1 MGCMEFSQYKA
12 KAMKKLEEALSEGLV
27 DEGVIP
33 VLNAFNSH
41 PDIFTTSS
49 CAGRLQLIVLPD
61 IGRKDSVELREKW
74 HRPVEFQE
82 VKEAIT
88 NLDVPP
94 NSIVILQGQS
104 PIFHISCRTVELAQK
119 FRGIV
124 HSQGWKYSSLITG
137 NEDKWVVEVLSAS
150 RIDNFL
156 FRDGVIDPPDDERL
170 KFIIEESNKILIKA
184 QSRLEA
190 LEYIPSG
197 L

>member
-1 MGCMEFSQYKA
+1 MDFSQYKS
-12 KAMKKLEEALSEGLV
+12 KAMKKLEYALSEGLV
-27 DEGVIP
+27 DRGVIE

-49 CAGRLQLIVLPD
+49 CAGRIQLIVLPD
-61 IGRKDSVELREKW
+61 IGRKDSVELRKKW

-82 VKEAIT
+82 VKDAIT
-88 NLDVPP
+88 NLEVPP

-104 PIFHISCRTVELAQK
+104 PIFHVSCRTMELAQK

-124 HSQGWKYSSLITG
+124 HSKGWKYSSLITG

-150 RIDNFL
+150 RIDNLL

-170 KFIIEESNKILIKA
+170 KFIIEESNKVLIKA

>member
-1 MGCMEFSQYKA
+1 MEFSQYKS
-12 KAMKKLEEALSEGLV
+12 KAMQKLESALSDGLV
-27 DEGVIP
+27 DEGVIS
-33 VLNAFNSH
+33 VLNSFNSH

-49 CAGRLQLIVLPD
+49 CAGRIQLIVLPD
-61 IGRKDSVELREKW
+61 IGRKDSVELRKKW

-82 VKEAIT
+82 VKDAIT
-88 NLDVPP
+88 NLDVPS

-104 PIFHISCRTVELAQK
+104 PIFHVSCRTMELAQK

-137 NEDKWVVEVLSAS
+137 NEDKWVVEVLSAN
-150 RIDNFL
+150 RIDNLL
-156 FRDGVIDPPDDERL
+156 FRNGVIDPPDDERL

-184 QSRLEA
+184 QARLEA

>member
-1 MGCMEFSQYKA
+1 MEFNQYKA
-12 KAMKKLEEALSEGLV
+12 NAMKKLEDAKSEGLV
-27 DEGVIP
+27 DEGVIS
-33 VLNAFNSH
+33 VLNSFNSH
-41 PDIFTTSS
+41 PDLFTTSS

-61 IGRKDSVELREKW
+61 IGRKDSVALRKTW
-74 HRPVEFQE
+74 HRSVKFEE
-82 VKEAIT
+82 VKEALD
-88 NLDVPP
+88 NLDIPS

-104 PIFHISCRTVELAQK
+104 PIFHVSCRTMELAQK

-137 NEDKWVVEVLSAS
+137 NEDKWIVEILSAS
-150 RIDNFL
+150 RIDNLL
-156 FRDGVIDPPDDERL
+156 FRDGVIDPPDDDRL

>member
-1 MGCMEFSQYKA
+1 MEFSEYKA
-12 KAMKKLEEALSEGLV
+12 KAMKKLEDALSKGLV

-41 PDIFTTSS
+41 PDLFTTSS

-61 IGRKDSVELREKW
+61 IGRKDSVELRKTW
-74 HRPVEFQE
+74 HKPVEFEE
-82 VKEAIT
+82 VKEALD
-88 NLDVPP
+88 NLDTPP

-104 PIFHISCRTVELAQK
+104 PSFHIACRTMELAQK

-137 NEDKWVVEVLSAS
+137 NEDKWVVEILSAN
-150 RIDNFL
+150 RIDNL
-156 FRDGVIDPPDDERL
+156 LYRDGVIDKPSDERL
-170 KFIIEESNKILIKA
+170 KFIIEESNKILVKA

>member
-1 MGCMEFSQYKA
+1 MEFNQYKA
-12 KAMKKLEEALSEGLV
+12 NAMKKLEDAKSEGLV
-27 DEGVIP
+27 DEGVIS
-33 VLNAFNSH
+33 VLNSFNSH
-41 PDIFTTSS
+41 PELFTTSS

-61 IGRKDSVELREKW
+61 IGRKDSVELRKTW
-74 HRPVEFQE
+74 HRSVKFEE
-82 VKEAIT
+82 VKEALD
-88 NLDVPP
+88 NLDIPS

-104 PIFHISCRTVELAQK
+104 PIFHVSCRTMELAQK

-150 RIDNFL
+150 RIDNLL
-156 FRDGVIDPPDDERL
+156 FRDGVIDPPDDDRL

>member
-1 MGCMEFSQYKA
+1 MEFSQYKS
-12 KAMKKLEEALSEGLV
+12 KAMQKLESALSEGLV
-27 DEGVIP
+27 DEGVIS
-33 VLNAFNSH
+33 VLNSFNSH

-49 CAGRLQLIVLPD
+49 CAGRIQLIVLPD
-61 IGRKDSVELREKW
+61 IGRKDSVELRKKW

-82 VKEAIT
+82 VKDAIT
-88 NLDVPP
+88 NLDVPS

-104 PIFHISCRTVELAQK
+104 PIFHVSCRTMELAQK

-137 NEDKWVVEVLSAS
+137 NEDKWVVEVLSAN
-150 RIDNFL
+150 RIDNLL
-156 FRDGVIDPPDDERL
+156 FRNGLIDPPGDERL
-170 KFIIEESNKILIKA
+170 KFMIEESNKILIKA
-184 QSRLEA
+184 QARLEA

>member
-1 MGCMEFSQYKA
+1 MEFSQYKS
-12 KAMKKLEEALSEGLV
+12 KAMKKLEYALSEGLV
-27 DEGVIP
+27 DEGVISI
-33 VLNAFNSH
+33 LNAFNSH

-61 IGRKDSVELREKW
+61 IGRKDSVELRKTW

-82 VKEAIT
+82 VKDALDD
-88 NLDVPP
+88 LDVPS
-94 NSIVILQGQS
+94 NSIVIFQGQS
-104 PIFHISCRTVELAQK
+104 PIFHIACRTMELAQK

-137 NEDKWVVEVLSAS
+137 NEDKWVVEILSAN
-150 RIDNFL
+150 RIDNL
-156 FRDGVIDPPDDERL
+156 LYREGVIDSPDDERL
-170 KFIIEESNKILIKA
+170 KFIIEESNKILVKA
-184 QSRLEA
+184 QARLEA

>member
-1 MGCMEFSQYKA
+1 MEFNQYKV
-12 KAMKKLEEALSEGLV
+12 KAMKKLDEAKSEGLV
-27 DEGVIP
+27 DKGVVE
-33 VLNAFNSH
+33 VLSAFNSH

-61 IGRKDSVELREKW
+61 IGRKDSVELRKTW
-74 HRPVEFQE
+74 HRPVEFDE
-82 VKEAIT
+82 VEDALD
-88 NLDVPP
+88 NLDIPP

-104 PIFHISCRTVELAQK
+104 PIFHVACRTMGLAQK

-137 NEDKWVVEVLSAS
+137 NEDKWVVEILSAN
-150 RIDNFL
+150 RIDNL
-156 FRDGVIDPPDDERL
+156 LYRDGFIDRPSDERL
-170 KFIIEESNKILIKA
+170 KFIIKESNKILVKA

>member
-1 MGCMEFSQYKA
+1 MEFNQYKA
-12 KAMKKLEEALSEGLV
+12 KAMKKLEEAKSEGLV
-27 DEGVIP
+27 DEGVIE
-33 VLNAFNSH
+33 VLSSFNSH

-61 IGRKDSVELREKW
+61 IGRKDSVELRKTW
-74 HRPVEFQE
+74 HRSVEFEE
-82 VKEAIT
+82 VKEALA
-88 NLDVPP
+88 NLDIPP

-104 PIFHISCRTVELAQK
+104 PIFHVACRTMELAQK

-124 HSQGWKYSSLITG
+124 HSKGWKYSSLITG
-137 NEDKWVVEVLSAS
+137 NEDKWVVEILSAS
-150 RIDNFL
+150 RIDNLL
-156 FRDGVIDPPDDERL
+156 FRDGVIDPPDDDRL

>member
-1 MGCMEFSQYKA
+1 MEFSQYKS
-12 KAMKKLEEALSEGLV
+12 KAMQKLESALSEGLV
-27 DEGVIP
+27 DEGVIS
-33 VLNAFNSH
+33 VLNSFNSH

-49 CAGRLQLIVLPD
+49 CAGRIQLIVLPD
-61 IGRKDSVELREKW
+61 IGRKDSVELRKKW

-82 VKEAIT
+82 VKDAIT
-88 NLDVPP
+88 NLDVPS

-104 PIFHISCRTVELAQK
+104 PIFHVSCRTMELAQK

-137 NEDKWVVEVLSAS
+137 NEDKWVVEVLSAN
-150 RIDNFL
+150 RIDNLL
-156 FRDGVIDPPDDERL
+156 FRNGVIDPPDDERL

-184 QSRLEA
+184 QARLEA

>member
-1 MGCMEFSQYKA
+1 MEFSQYKS
-12 KAMKKLEEALSEGLV
+12 KAMEKLEYALSEGLV
-27 DEGVIP
+27 DEGVIS
-33 VLNAFNSH
+33 VLNALNSH

-49 CAGRLQLIVLPD
+49 CAGRLQLIILPD
-61 IGRKDSVELREKW
+61 IGRKDSVELRKTW

-82 VKEAIT
+82 IKDALDD
-88 NLDVPP
+88 LDVPP

-104 PIFHISCRTVELAQK
+104 PIFHVACRTVELAQK

-137 NEDKWVVEVLSAS
+137 NEDKWVVEILSAN
-150 RIDNFL
+150 RIDNLL
-156 FRDGVIDPPDDERL
+156 FREGVIDSPGDERL
-170 KFIIEESNKILIKA
+170 KFIIKESNKILIKA

>member
-1 MGCMEFSQYKA
+1 MEFNQYKA
-12 KAMKKLEEALSEGLV
+12 NAMKKLEDAKSEGLV
-27 DEGVIP
+27 DEGVIS
-33 VLNAFNSH
+33 VLNSFNSH
-41 PDIFTTSS
+41 PELFTTSS

-61 IGRKDSVELREKW
+61 IGRKDSVELRKTW
-74 HRPVEFQE
+74 HRSVKFEE
-82 VKEAIT
+82 VKEALD
-88 NLDVPP
+88 NLDIPS

-104 PIFHISCRTVELAQK
+104 PIFHVSCRTMELAQK

-137 NEDKWVVEVLSAS
+137 NEDKWIVEILSAS
-150 RIDNFL
+150 RIDNLL
-156 FRDGVIDPPDDERL
+156 FRDGVIDPPDDDRL
-170 KFIIEESNKILIKA
+170 KFIIEESNKILIKG

>member
-1 MGCMEFSQYKA
+1 MEFSQYKS
-12 KAMKKLEEALSEGLV
+12 KAMQKLESALSEGLV
-27 DEGVIP
+27 DEGVIS
-33 VLNAFNSH
+33 VLNSFNSH

-49 CAGRLQLIVLPD
+49 CAGRIQLIVLPD
-61 IGRKDSVELREKW
+61 IGRKDSVELRKKW

-82 VKEAIT
+82 VKDAIT

-104 PIFHISCRTVELAQK
+104 PIFHVSCRTMELAQK

-137 NEDKWVVEVLSAS
+137 NEDKWVVEVLSAN
-150 RIDNFL
+150 RIDNLL
-156 FRDGVIDPPDDERL
+156 FRNGLIDPPGDKRL
-170 KFIIEESNKILIKA
+170 KFMIEESNKILIKA
-184 QSRLEA
+184 QARLEA